1 MTRFQPSGRHLGSMD
16 GYGAEAPTAESMPV
30 IKIGAKDADT
40 NYAVTALAGNLSAK
54 TYAGKN
60 QAVLTDVIG
69 GTTNSSSKGVFTV
82 GLDKQVK
89 KFQEANGLKVDGI
102 VGAGT
107 WKALGLK
114 SEKRAV
120 APSSSKEEVSAPAP
134 LKTSITDK
142 VWFWPAVAL
151 VGVGSVTTGVIV
163 WKRRRAS
170 AS

>member
-1 MTRFQPSGRHLGSMD
+1 MTRFQPSGRHLGSLE

-40 NYAVTALAGNLSAK
+40 NYAVTALAGNLASK
-54 TYAGKN
+54 TYKGKN

-69 GTTNSSSKGVFTV
+69 GVTNPASKGVFTT
-82 GLDKQVK
+82 GLDSQVK
-89 KFQEANGLKVDGI
+89 KFQEANGLKADGV
-102 VGAGT
+102 VGAKT

-114 SEKRAV
+114 SEQRAV
-120 APSSSKEEVSAPAP
+120 SAPSGKEEVAAPAP
-134 LKTSITDK
+134 PKTSITDK

-151 VGVGSVTTGVIV
+151 VGVGTVTTGVIV
-163 WKRRRAS
+163 WKRRRAA